1 MKNDHCTSPRVEH
14 EPPAPGYRIVHVD
27 TALDFRGGQQQLLQL
42 ARGLGRRGHQ
52 QLIVCP
58 ERSLL
63 GERARE
69 AGCRVA
75 ELPAHDPG
83 HVRGALQ
90 LRRRLRA
97 EPADILHAHDG
108 QGQTISA
115 LATLGLPVRR
125 VASRLVIFQP
135 KWFAGGGF
143 LQGLKYEHTCHGVIA
158 VCEYVKQL
166 LVGTGV
172 SASRIEVIPV
182 GIDWSENPP
191 APELRAAM
199 RARWGLR
206 EDDFVVGHLG
216 AFTHEKGQDI
226 AVEAGVLLTPKLP
239 ALQMLL
245 AGEASGQ
252 ALSRLAPRLEAA
264 TGHVRVLEFVENPSE
279 FLAGLDLFIMPSR
292 AEGLP
297 ASALLAMASGLG
309 VVASKV
315 GGLPEIVTHAKTGWL
330 VPPDSPEALAAA
342 ILEAASNRARLREFG
357 AGGRARARQFSTEQ
371 MIARTEAFYAR
382 LVARQQQE
390 SPP

>member
-1 MKNDHCTSPRVEH
+1 MKNDLSTSPRVERQ
-14 EPPAPGYRIVHVD
+14 PPAPGYRIVHVD

-63 GERARE
+63 AERARE
-69 AGCRVA
+69 AGCSVA
-75 ELPAHDPG
+75 ELPAYDPG

-97 EPADILHAHDG
+97 EPADLLHAHDG

-115 LATLGLPVRR
+115 LATTGLPVRR
-125 VASRLVIFQP
+125 VASRLVMFQP

-166 LVGTGV
+166 LVRTGV

-182 GIDWSENPP
+182 GIDWPENPP
-191 APELRAAM
+191 GLELRARM

-216 AFTHEKGQDI
+216 AFTHEKGQDTAI
-226 AVEAGVLLTPKLP
+226 EAAILLAPKLP
-239 ALQMLL
+239 GLEMLL
-245 AGEASGQ
+245 AGEVSAQ
-252 ALSRLAPRLEAA
+252 AQSRLAPRLRAA
-264 TGHVRVLEFVENPSE
+264 TGHARVLEFLENPSE
-279 FLAGLDLFIMPSR
+279 FLSALDLFIMPSR

-297 ASALLAMASGLG
+297 ASVLLAMASGLG

-315 GGLPEIVTHAKTGWL
+315 GGLPEIVTHGKTGWL
-330 VPPDSPEALAAA
+330 VPPDSPEALAAG
-342 ILEAASNRARLREFG
+342 ILEAASDRARLREFG
-357 AGGRARARQFSTEQ
+357 ATGRARARQFSIEQ
-371 MIARTEAFYAR
+371 MIVRTEAFYAR
-382 LVARQQQE
+382 LVGRQQQG
-390 SPP
+390 

>member
-1 MKNDHCTSPRVEH
+1 MKNDLSTSPRVERQ
-14 EPPAPGYRIVHVD
+14 PPAPGYRIVHVD

-42 ARGLGRRGHQ
+42 ARGLGWRGHQ

-63 GERARE
+63 AERARE
-69 AGCRVA
+69 AGCSVA
-75 ELPAHDPG
+75 ELPAYDPG

-97 EPADILHAHDG
+97 EPADLLHAHDG

-115 LATLGLPVRR
+115 LATTGLPVRR
-125 VASRLVIFQP
+125 AASRLVMFQP

-166 LVGTGV
+166 LVRTGV

-182 GIDWSENPP
+182 GIDWPENPP
-191 APELRAAM
+191 GPELRARM
-199 RARWGLR
+199 RAQWGLR

-216 AFTHEKGQDI
+216 AFTLEKGQDI
-226 AVEAGVLLTPKLP
+226 AVEAAILLAPKLP
-239 ALQMLL
+239 GLEMLL
-245 AGEASGQ
+245 AGEVSAQ
-252 ALSRLAPRLEAA
+252 AQSRLAPRLRAA
-264 TGHVRVLEFVENPSE
+264 AGHARVLEFLENPSE
-279 FLAGLDLFIMPSR
+279 FLSALDLFIMPSR

-297 ASALLAMASGLG
+297 ASVLLAMASGLG

-315 GGLPEIVTHAKTGWL
+315 GGLPEIVTHGKTGWL
-330 VPPDSPEALAAA
+330 VPPDSPEALAAG
-342 ILEAASNRARLREFG
+342 ILEAASDRARLREFG
-357 AGGRARARQFSTEQ
+357 ASGRARARQFSIEQ

-382 LVARQQQE
+382 LVGRQQQE
-390 SPP
+390 

>member
-1 MKNDHCTSPRVEH
+1 MKDNPSTSRQGDHA
-14 EPPAPGYRIVHVD
+14 PPAPGYRIVHVD

-42 ARGLGRRGHQ
+42 ACGLNRRGQQ

-58 ERSLL
+58 KRSVL
-63 GERARE
+63 GERARQ
-69 AGCRVA
+69 AGCHVA
-75 ELPAHDPG
+75 ELPTHDPG
-83 HVRGALQ
+83 HLRGALQ

-158 VCEYVKQL
+158 VCEYVKQA
-166 LVGTGV
+166 LVRSGV

-182 GIDWSENPP
+182 GIDWPENPP

-199 RARWGLR
+199 RARRGLK

-216 AFTHEKGQDI
+216 AFTHEKGQDVAI
-226 AVEAGVLLTPKLP
+226 EAALLLAPKFPGLRV
-239 ALQMLL
+239 LL
-245 AGEASGQ
+245 AGDVSGR
-252 ALSRLAPRLEAA
+252 ALARLAPRLQAA
-264 TGHVRVLEFVENPSE
+264 AGHVRVLEFVENPSQ

-297 ASALLAMASGLG
+297 ASVLLAMASGLG

-315 GGLPEIVTHAKTGWL
+315 GGLPEIVRHAQTGLL

-342 ILEAASNRARLREFG
+342 ILEAASDRARLREFG
-357 AGGRARARQFSTEQ
+357 SSGRERARHFSTEQ

-382 LVARQQQE
+382 LVGRRQQE
-390 SPP
+390 